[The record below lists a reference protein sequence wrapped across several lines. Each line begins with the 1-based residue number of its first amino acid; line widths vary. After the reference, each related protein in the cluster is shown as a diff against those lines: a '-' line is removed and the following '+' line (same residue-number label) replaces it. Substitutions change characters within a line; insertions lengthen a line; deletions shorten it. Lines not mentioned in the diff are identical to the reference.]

1 MTSKNVKMNEIG
13 IFEEALSEYKNAH
26 RLKKLNEQLSI
37 HLNDSIYYLLKY
49 SEKYNLPLP
58 NKSALLRMIEN
69 ADYIIEQ
76 FVHEPTNLNK
86 SFGKKP
92 DNPEQIHDN

>member
-1 MTSKNVKMNEIG
+1 MNEIG
-13 IFEEALSEYKNAH
+13 IFEEALSEYKKAI

-37 HLNDSIYYLLKY
+37 HLNDSIFYLLKY

-58 NKSALLRMIEN
+58 NRSALLRMTEN

-76 FVHEPTNLNK
+76 FVQER
-86 SFGKKP
+86 
-92 DNPEQIHDN
+92 DQI

>member
-1 MTSKNVKMNEIG
+1 MNEIG
-13 IFEEALSEYKNAH
+13 IFEEALSEYKKAH

-37 HLNDSIYYLLKY
+37 HLNDSIFYLLKY

-58 NKSALLRMIEN
+58 NRSALLRMTEN

-76 FVHEPTNLNK
+76 FVQER
-86 SFGKKP
+86 
-92 DNPEQIHDN
+92 DQI

>member
-1 MTSKNVKMNEIG
+1 MTTKNVKMNEIG
-13 IFEEALSEYKNAH
+13 IFEEALSEYKKAH

-69 ADYIIEQ
+69 ADYIIDQ
-76 FVHEPTNLNK
+76 FSPESTNLNK
-86 SFGKKP
+86 SFDKEHN
-92 DNPEQIHDN
+92 NPEQIHDN